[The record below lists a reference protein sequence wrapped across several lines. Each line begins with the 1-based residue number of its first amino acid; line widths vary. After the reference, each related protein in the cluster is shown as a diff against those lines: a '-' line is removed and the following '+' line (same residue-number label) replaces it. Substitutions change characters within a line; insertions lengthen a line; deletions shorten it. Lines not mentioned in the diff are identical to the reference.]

1 MNTTEILTKIKTLLG
16 VESEEIKLAQMKLE
30 DGMTIVESENFD
42 EGDEIVII
50 TEDGKVALPEG
61 DYKLE
66 DGKMIV
72 VREEGVIAEVK
83 SEEEK
88 EEKEE
93 KEKDEEYEEE
103 YEEVENSEATKE
115 PKKIIKSVSEEV
127 HFTEMED
134 LKKENAELAN
144 LYNEVKEELDAL
156 KLKADSSKEEITEEK
171 TEMAEEKPKAEE
183 KIEPIVHNP
192 ENKEPVNLGRR
203 ISSQKQRTIM
213 DSVFTKISNKNNNN

>member
-66 DGKMIV
+66 DGRMIV

-93 KEKDEEYEEE
+93 KKKEEEYEEE
-103 YEEVENSEATKE
+103 YEEVENSEETKE

-127 HFTEMED
+127 HFTEMEN

-144 LYNEVKEELDAL
+144 LYNEVKKELDNL
-156 KLKADSSKEEITEEK
+156 KLNAVEVKEETETVEEK
-171 TEMAEEKPKAEE
+171 TEEIELAETEKAN
-183 KIEPIVHNP
+183 PIVYNP
-192 ENKEPVNLGRR
+192 ENKKEVEGFVY
-203 ISSQKQRTIM
+203 SQNRNESTLDRVIKRM
-213 DSVFTKISNKNNNN
+213 NN